1 MARPAMPT
9 ATLDP
14 PPEGPG
20 PAVVEATPEFEAAAA
35 RADSR
40 RGFLLALPSY
50 LYLVLFFAVPF
61 GIVVVY
67 SIATRN
73 TIGGTDLTGWNLDS
87 YRRLGEPIVRDILTR
102 SLWIALLTTLICLV
116 VAYPFAY
123 FIATRTPTVRNILLV
138 GVMIPFWTNF
148 LVRNYAWRVIIG
160 TDGPFTTVTEAI
172 GLGPREIL
180 FTHSAV
186 ILGLVYGYLPFMV
199 LPLYAAIERIDGSLI
214 EAGRDLYAS
223 GAQTFRRVL
232 LPLSMP
238 GVLAGSIL
246 VFVPSL
252 GAYVTPQ
259 ILGGGKSTML
269 GSYIVVQFLTAR
281 NWPLGASLSFV
292 LMTVM
297 LAATLIYFRAGG
309 RNL

>member
-1 MARPAMPT
+1 MTLT
-9 ATLDP
+9 AAP
-14 PPEGPG
+14 PPSAGPG
-20 PAVVEATPEFEAAAA
+20 RRGAGSALPEATPEFERAAV

-40 RGFLLALPSY
+40 RGFLLSLPAY
-50 LYLVLFFAVPF
+50 VYLVLFFAIPF
-61 GIVVVY
+61 GIVVIY
-67 SIATRN
+67 SVATRN
-73 TIGGTDLTGWNLDS
+73 TIGGTDLAGWNLDS
-87 YRRLGEPIVRDILTR
+87 YRRLAEPIVRDILFR
-102 SLWIALLTTLICLV
+102 SLWIAVLTTLICLV
-116 VAYPFAY
+116 VAYPFSY

-138 GVMIPFWTNF
+138 FVMIPFWTNF
-148 LVRNYAWRVIIG
+148 LVRNYAWRVILG
-160 TDGPFTTVTEAI
+160 SDGPFATVTEA
-172 GLGPREIL
+172 LGVGRQEIL

-186 ILGLVYGYLPFMV
+186 ILGLVYGFLPFMV

-297 LAATLIYFRAGG
+297 LTATLIYFRAGG

>member
-1 MARPAMPT
+1 VTLT
-9 ATLDP
+9 AAP
-14 PPEGPG
+14 PPANG
-20 PAVVEATPEFEAAAA
+20 PALLEVTPEFERAAA
-35 RADSR
+35 RGDSR
-40 RGFLLALPSY
+40 RGFLLSLPAY
-50 LYLVLFFAVPF
+50 VYLVLFFAIPF

-67 SIATRN
+67 SLATRN
-73 TIGGTDLTGWNLDS
+73 RIGGTDLAGWNLDS
-87 YRRLGEPIVRDILTR
+87 YRRLAEPIVRDILFR
-102 SLWIALLTTLICLV
+102 SVWIAVLTTLICLV
-116 VAYPFAY
+116 VAYPFSY
-123 FIATRTPTVRNILLV
+123 FIATRTPTIRNILLV
-138 GVMIPFWTNF
+138 FVMIPFWTNF
-148 LVRNYAWRVIIG
+148 LVRNYAWRVILG
-160 TDGPFTTVTEAI
+160 SDGPFAAITEA
-172 GLGPREIL
+172 LGVGRQEIL

-223 GAQTFRRVL
+223 GVQTFRRVL

-292 LMTVM
+292 LMAVM
-297 LAATLIYFRAGG
+297 LTATLIYVRAGG

>member
-1 MARPAMPT
+1 MTLTT
-9 ATLDP
+9 AP
-14 PPEGPG
+14 PPANG
-20 PAVVEATPEFEAAAA
+20 PALLEVTPEFERAAA

-40 RGFLLALPSY
+40 RGFLLSLPAY
-50 LYLVLFFAVPF
+50 VYLVLFFAIPF

-67 SIATRN
+67 SLATRN
-73 TIGGTDLTGWNLDS
+73 TIGGTDLAGWNLDS
-87 YRRLGEPIVRDILTR
+87 YRRLAEPIVRDILFR
-102 SLWIALLTTLICLV
+102 SVWIAVLTTLICLV
-116 VAYPFAY
+116 VAYPFSY
-123 FIATRTPTVRNILLV
+123 FIATRTPTIRNILLV
-138 GVMIPFWTNF
+138 FVMIPFWTNF
-148 LVRNYAWRVIIG
+148 LVRNYAWRVILG
-160 TDGPFTTVTEAI
+160 SDGPFAAVTEA
-172 GLGPREIL
+172 LGVGRQEIL

-297 LAATLIYFRAGG
+297 LTATLIYFRAGG

>member
-1 MARPAMPT
+1 MLSLPAY
-9 ATLDP
+9 
-14 PPEGPG
+14 
-20 PAVVEATPEFEAAAA
+20 VY
-35 RADSR
+35 
-40 RGFLLALPSY
+40 LL
-50 LYLVLFFAVPF
+50 LFFAIPF
-61 GIVVVY
+61 GIVVIY
-67 SIATRN
+67 SVATRN
-73 TIGGTDLTGWNLDS
+73 TIGGTDLAGWNLDS
-87 YRRLGEPIVRDILTR
+87 YRRLAEPIVRDILFR
-102 SLWIALLTTLICLV
+102 SLWIAVLTTFICLV
-116 VAYPFAY
+116 VAYPFSY
-123 FIATRTPTVRNILLV
+123 FIATRTPTVRNIMLV
-138 GVMIPFWTNF
+138 FVMIPFWTNF
-148 LVRNYAWRVIIG
+148 LVRNYAWRVILG
-160 TDGPFTTVTEAI
+160 SDGPFAAVTEAL
-172 GLGPREIL
+172 GLGRQEIL

-186 ILGLVYGYLPFMV
+186 ILGLVYGFLPFMV

-297 LAATLIYFRAGG
+297 LTATLIYFRAGG

>member
-1 MARPAMPT
+1 VTLTAPPLPT
-9 ATLDP
+9 
-14 PPEGPG
+14 GPG
-20 PAVVEATPEFEAAAA
+20 PGGAGTGLPEVTPEFERAAA

-40 RGFLLALPSY
+40 RGFLMSLPAY
-50 LYLVLFFAVPF
+50 VYLVLFFTIPF

-67 SIATRN
+67 SLATRN
-73 TIGGTDLTGWNLDS
+73 TIGGTDLAGWNLDS
-87 YRRLGEPIVRDILTR
+87 YRRLAEPIVRDILFR
-102 SLWIALLTTLICLV
+102 SVWIAMLTTLICLV
-116 VAYPFAY
+116 VAYPFSY
-123 FIATRTPTVRNILLV
+123 FIATRTPMIRNILLV
-138 GVMIPFWTNF
+138 FVMIPFWTNF
-148 LVRNYAWRVIIG
+148 LVRNYAWRVILG
-160 TDGPFTTVTEAI
+160 SDGPFAAVTEA
-172 GLGPREIL
+172 LGVGRQEIL

-297 LAATLIYFRAGG
+297 LTATLIYFRAGG

>member
-1 MARPAMPT
+1 VTLTT
-9 ATLDP
+9 AP
-14 PPEGPG
+14 PPSNGPG
-20 PAVVEATPEFEAAAA
+20 TGGAGSALLEVTPEFERAAA

-40 RGFLLALPSY
+40 RGFLLSLPAY
-50 LYLVLFFAVPF
+50 VYLVLFFAIPF
-61 GIVVVY
+61 GIVVIY
-67 SIATRN
+67 SLATRN
-73 TIGGTDLTGWNLDS
+73 TIGGTDLAGWNLDS
-87 YRRLGEPIVRDILTR
+87 YRRLAEPIVRDILFR
-102 SLWIALLTTLICLV
+102 SVWIAVLTTLICLV
-116 VAYPFAY
+116 VAYPFSY

-138 GVMIPFWTNF
+138 FVMIPFWTNF
-148 LVRNYAWRVIIG
+148 LVRNYAWRVILG
-160 TDGPFTTVTEAI
+160 SDGPFATVTEAL
-172 GLGPREIL
+172 GLGRQEIL

-186 ILGLVYGYLPFMV
+186 IVGLVYGYLPFMV
-199 LPLYAAIERIDGSLI
+199 LPLYAAIERIDRSLI

-297 LAATLIYFRAGG
+297 LTATLIYFRAGG

>member
-1 MARPAMPT
+1 MTLTT
-9 ATLDP
+9 AP
-14 PPEGPG
+14 PPADGP
-20 PAVVEATPEFEAAAA
+20 VLRKITPEFERAAA
-35 RADSR
+35 RGDSR
-40 RGFLLALPSY
+40 RGFLLSLPAY
-50 LYLVLFFAVPF
+50 VYLVLFFAIPF

-67 SIATRN
+67 SLATRN
-73 TIGGTDLTGWNLDS
+73 TIGGTDLAGWNLDS
-87 YRRLGEPIVRDILTR
+87 YRRLAEPIVRDILFR
-102 SLWIALLTTLICLV
+102 SVWIAVLTTLICLV
-116 VAYPFAY
+116 VAYPFSY
-123 FIATRTPTVRNILLV
+123 FIATRTPTIRNILLV
-138 GVMIPFWTNF
+138 FVMIPFWTNF
-148 LVRNYAWRVIIG
+148 LVRNYAWRVILG
-160 TDGPFTTVTEAI
+160 SDGPFAAVTEA
-172 GLGPREIL
+172 LGVGRQEIL

-297 LAATLIYFRAGG
+297 LTATLIYFRAGG

>member
-1 MARPAMPT
+1 MTLTAPPLPT
-9 ATLDP
+9 
-14 PPEGPG
+14 GPG
-20 PAVVEATPEFEAAAA
+20 PGGAGTGLPEVTPEFERAAA

-40 RGFLLALPSY
+40 RGFLMSLPAY
-50 LYLVLFFAVPF
+50 VYLVLFFTIPF

-67 SIATRN
+67 SLATRN
-73 TIGGTDLTGWNLDS
+73 TIGGTDLAGWNLDS
-87 YRRLGEPIVRDILTR
+87 YRRLAEPIVRDILFR
-102 SLWIALLTTLICLV
+102 SVWIAMLTTLICLV
-116 VAYPFAY
+116 VAYPFSY
-123 FIATRTPTVRNILLV
+123 FIATRTPTIRNILLV
-138 GVMIPFWTNF
+138 FVMIPFWTNF
-148 LVRNYAWRVIIG
+148 LVRNYAWRVILG
-160 TDGPFTTVTEAI
+160 SDGPFAAVTEA
-172 GLGPREIL
+172 LGVGRQEIL

-223 GAQTFRRVL
+223 GAQTFWRVL

-297 LAATLIYFRAGG
+297 LTATLIYFRAGG

>member
-1 MARPAMPT
+1 MTLTAPPLPT
-9 ATLDP
+9 
-14 PPEGPG
+14 GPG
-20 PAVVEATPEFEAAAA
+20 PGGAGTGLPEVTPEFERAAA

-40 RGFLLALPSY
+40 RGFLMSLPAY
-50 LYLVLFFAVPF
+50 VYLVLFFTIPF

-67 SIATRN
+67 SLATRN
-73 TIGGTDLTGWNLDS
+73 TIGGTDLAGWNLDS
-87 YRRLGEPIVRDILTR
+87 YRRLAEPIVRDILFR
-102 SLWIALLTTLICLV
+102 SVWIAMLTTLICLV
-116 VAYPFAY
+116 VAYPFSY
-123 FIATRTPTVRNILLV
+123 FIATRTPMIRNILLV
-138 GVMIPFWTNF
+138 FVMIPFWTNF
-148 LVRNYAWRVIIG
+148 LVRNYAWRVILG
-160 TDGPFTTVTEAI
+160 SDGPFAAVTEA
-172 GLGPREIL
+172 LGVGRQEIL

-297 LAATLIYFRAGG
+297 LTATLIYFRAGG

>member
-1 MARPAMPT
+1 MTLTT
-9 ATLDP
+9 AP
-14 PPEGPG
+14 PPANG
-20 PAVVEATPEFEAAAA
+20 PALPVVTPEFERAAA

-40 RGFLLALPSY
+40 RGLLLSLPAY
-50 LYLVLFFAVPF
+50 VYLVLFFAIPF

-67 SIATRN
+67 SLATRN
-73 TIGGTDLTGWNLDS
+73 TIGGTDLAGWNLDS
-87 YRRLGEPIVRDILTR
+87 YRRLAEPIVRDILFR
-102 SLWIALLTTLICLV
+102 SVWIAVLTTLICLV
-116 VAYPFAY
+116 VAYPFSY

-138 GVMIPFWTNF
+138 FVMIPFWTNF
-148 LVRNYAWRVIIG
+148 LVRNYAWRVILG
-160 TDGPFTTVTEAI
+160 SDGPFAAVTEA
-172 GLGPREIL
+172 LGVGRQEIL

-297 LAATLIYFRAGG
+297 LTATLIYFRAGG

>member
-1 MARPAMPT
+1 M
-9 ATLDP
+9 
-14 PPEGPG
+14 
-20 PAVVEATPEFEAAAA
+20 
-35 RADSR
+35 
-40 RGFLLALPSY
+40 
-50 LYLVLFFAVPF
+50 
-61 GIVVVY
+61 IY
-67 SIATRN
+67 SLATRN
-73 TIGGTDLTGWNLDS
+73 TIGGTDLAGWNLDS
-87 YRRLGEPIVRDILTR
+87 YRRLAEPIVRDILFR
-102 SLWIALLTTLICLV
+102 SVWIAVLTTLICLV
-116 VAYPFAY
+116 VAYPFSY

-138 GVMIPFWTNF
+138 FVMIPFWTNF
-148 LVRNYAWRVIIG
+148 LVRNYAWRVILG
-160 TDGPFTTVTEAI
+160 SDGLFATVTEAL
-172 GLGPREIL
+172 GLGRQEIL

-186 ILGLVYGYLPFMV
+186 IVGLVYGYLPFMV
-199 LPLYAAIERIDGSLI
+199 LPLYAAIERIDRSLI

-297 LAATLIYFRAGG
+297 LTATLIYFRAGG

>member
-1 MARPAMPT
+1 VTLT
-9 ATLDP
+9 AAP
-14 PPEGPG
+14 PPSGSGPG
-20 PAVVEATPEFEAAAA
+20 GAGAALLEATPEFERAAA

-40 RGFLLALPSY
+40 RGFLLSLPAYVY
-50 LYLVLFFAVPF
+50 LLLFFAVPF

-67 SIATRN
+67 SLATRN
-73 TIGGTDLTGWNLDS
+73 TIGGTDLAGWNLDS
-87 YRRLGEPIVRDILTR
+87 YRRLAEPIVRDILVR
-102 SLWIALLTTLICLV
+102 SLWIAVLTTLICLV
-116 VAYPFAY
+116 VAYPFSY
-123 FIATRTPTVRNILLV
+123 FIATRKPMIRNILLV
-138 GVMIPFWTNF
+138 FVMIPFWTNF
-148 LVRNYAWRVIIG
+148 LVRNYAWRVILG
-160 TDGPFTTVTEAI
+160 SDGPFAAVTEA
-172 GLGPREIL
+172 LGVGRQEIL

-297 LAATLIYFRAGG
+297 LTATLIYFRAGG

>member
-1 MARPAMPT
+1 MTLTT
-9 ATLDP
+9 AP
-14 PPEGPG
+14 PPSDSPGTGGAG
-20 PAVVEATPEFEAAAA
+20 PALLEVTPEFERAAA

-40 RGFLLALPSY
+40 RGFLLSLPAY
-50 LYLVLFFAVPF
+50 VYLVLFFAIPF

-67 SIATRN
+67 SLATRN
-73 TIGGTDLTGWNLDS
+73 TIGGTDLAGWNLDS
-87 YRRLGEPIVRDILTR
+87 YRRLAEPIVRDILFR
-102 SLWIALLTTLICLV
+102 SVWIAVLTTLICLV
-116 VAYPFAY
+116 VAYPFSY

-138 GVMIPFWTNF
+138 FVMIPFWTNF
-148 LVRNYAWRVIIG
+148 LVRNYAWRVILG
-160 TDGPFTTVTEAI
+160 SDGPFAAVTEAL
-172 GLGPREIL
+172 GLGRQEIL

-186 ILGLVYGYLPFMV
+186 IVGLVYGYLPFMV
-199 LPLYAAIERIDGSLI
+199 LPLYAAIERIDGRLI

-297 LAATLIYFRAGG
+297 LTATLIYFRAGG